1 MRVNP
6 IEAVRRITAEVAA
19 YTRQMLI
26 RREQKQAERS
36 EQQIQQTADTAVNFD
51 HLLEKIPQSQAPKL
65 EHVQQVPRPQSVSF
79 KMSTAAVQDMPIAS
93 QQRLSTAQ
101 KAYEVSMLDQSMVTI
116 EPFDSRA

>member
-65 EHVQQVPRPQSVSF
+65 EHIQQVPRPQSVSF
-79 KMSTAAVQDMPIAS
+79 KMSATAVQDMPIAS

>member
-19 YTRQMLI
+19 YTRQILV

-36 EQQIQQTADTAVNFD
+36 EQQIAQTQDKTVNFD
-51 HLLEKIPQSQAPKL
+51 QFLEKVPAIQAVKPSY
-65 EHVQQVPRPQSVSF
+65 VQQVTRPEPVGF
-79 KMSTAAVQDMPIAS
+79 KMPSFTADAPPAS
-93 QQRLSTAQ
+93 SQRISSAQ
-101 KAYEVSMLDQSMVTI
+101 KAYEFSMIDQNMTTI